1 MDQNMMR
8 GENEELNAAA
18 LEETSAQE
26 LTAADSAAQE
36 EASQQPQDG
45 EAVPPPPKLSR
56 SRTPKRPRWTAPKH
70 PSSRKRIS
78 S

>member
-45 EAVPPPPKLSR
+45 EAVPPTAESQADTCAGR
-56 SRTPKRPRWTAPKH
+56 SDCTSGRRGDLPCL
-70 PSSRKRIS
+70 
-78 S
+78 